1 MPIGSFG
8 NSLWRPLTRPGL
20 LGYILYAA
28 SIIFFL
34 SESAASSAASIVRQL
49 QYLSV
54 TYIVCLVILTIS
66 SAILQRAKALSLRLL
81 SIGLS
86 MWMLALCVQSFTVF
100 PMTTISLFAGFL
112 IIEGSTLDMPFSLGI
127 SLVLI
132 LMYAFPSLIE
142 AVAGKNVMIAE
153 NAPVPRLFFRLGA
166 SLELGVIALGS
177 SLARAVF
184 MRGQEAQATVHHLD
198 TTINQLSKIN
208 QDLQHY
214 ARTIDEEAIS
224 RERNRISRE
233 IHDISGYRFTNVIAL
248 MDAAISMGGR
258 DPERLQELYLA
269 ARNQARDGLLETRRA
284 LRALRADE
292 LHIKHGLSAIYKI
305 CSVFEQVT
313 NIKITIESGNIP
325 NSFGPDIDMAVYRL
339 VQEALTNAMRH
350 GRATAVSIYF
360 WIHDEM
366 LEIVVQDNG
375 IGAQQVVKG
384 IGLSGMEERLAA
396 FGGTLET
403 GSVPEGGFRLK
414 AQIPIATN
422 PTAAGRALPDIK
434 STFMTEKAKNEYRAE
449 NKGTPRR

>member
-1 MPIGSFG
+1 MPIGSFS
-8 NSLWRPLTRPGL
+8 NSVWHRLMRPGL
-20 LGYILYAA
+20 LGYILYIA

-34 SESAASSAASIVRQL
+34 SESAEPTHSSMVRQM

-66 SAILQRAKALSLRLL
+66 SIMLQRARALSLRLL

-86 MWMLALCVQSFTVF
+86 IWMLALCVQSFAVF
-100 PMTTISLFAGFL
+100 PLTTISLFAGFL
-112 IIEGSTLDMPFSLGI
+112 IIEGSELEMPFARGVS
-127 SLVLI
+127 SVLI
-132 LMYAFPSLIE
+132 FMYAFPSIIE

-153 NAPVPRLFFRLGA
+153 NAAIPSLLFRFGA
-166 SLELGVIALGS
+166 SLVLGVIALGS

-184 MRGQEAQATVHHLD
+184 MSGKEAESTVHHLD

-208 QDLQHY
+208 QDLQQY

-258 DPERLQELYLA
+258 DPERLQELCLA

-292 LHIKHGLSAIYKI
+292 HHIKHGISAIYKI

-313 NIKITIESGNIP
+313 DIKITIESGNIP

-360 WIHDEM
+360 WIHDEI

-384 IGLSGMEERLAA
+384 IGLSGMEERLAS

-414 AQIPIATN
+414 AQIPLALNSANTD
-422 PTAAGRALPDIK
+422 RALSGNKIP
-434 STFMTEKAKNEYRAE
+434 TMTEKAK
-449 NKGTPRR
+449 K

>member
-8 NSLWRPLTRPGL
+8 NSVWRRLTRPGF
-20 LGYILYAA
+20 LGYILYSA
-28 SIIFFL
+28 SVIFIL
-34 SESAASSAASIVRQL
+34 SESAEPTHSSMVRQM

-66 SAILQRAKALSLRLL
+66 SVMLQRARALSLRLL

-86 MWMLALCVQSFTVF
+86 IWMLALCVQSFAVF
-100 PMTTISLFAGFL
+100 PLTTISLFAGFL
-112 IIEGSTLDMPFSLGI
+112 IIEGSELEMPFALSI
-127 SLVLI
+127 SSVLI
-132 LMYAFPSLIE
+132 FMYAFPSIIE

-153 NAPVPRLFFRLGA
+153 NAAVPSPLFRFGA
-166 SLELGVIALGS
+166 SLVLGVIALGS

-184 MRGQEAQATVHHLD
+184 LSGQEAESTVHHLD

-208 QDLQHY
+208 QDLQQY

-292 LHIKHGLSAIYKI
+292 LHIKHGISAIYKI

-313 NIKITIESGNIP
+313 GIKITIESGNIP

-384 IGLSGMEERLAA
+384 IGLSGMEERLAS

-414 AQIPIATN
+414 ALIPLALNSTN
-422 PTAAGRALPDIK
+422 TNRALPGNKIP
-434 STFMTEKAKNEYRAE
+434 TMTEKAK
-449 NKGTPRR
+449 K